1 MTSTT
6 TEAVP
11 SMRHNGQHGQL
22 AVRLAPMP
30 SQPSR
35 SRSPSVSP
43 APSPVP
49 DQKSAEFVP
58 RRRPKKPAIP
68 RHPIPTMQE
77 AFAESLA
84 EVSSG
89 TLSMKPKIRVD
100 TPQIRRDRLLDQDK
114 TEGPPAAMWRMRP
127 AQNCHEL
134 RKLLA
139 QIAFGVYLLLKGM
152 ANSDAQVVAILQGH
166 IDEVDDFLKTA
177 MEDLNLATQDLNT
190 RLDYLKL
197 PLGNLPA
204 FEEMLE
210 DREFRLRIVE
220 GNVRIEHI
228 LSRTTTALLQTIQ
241 DVSEGLRSTKEFTAY
256 LANEEHG
263 SWRHERPA
271 EVAEIF
277 EAMRGNAEGWLNAF
291 ADLEEKSNTLDL
303 LISKLADMVTEMDR
317 CAGEVSRRTRF
328 SIKPYTLPELASRV
342 SQESQE
348 SVDSSFLA
356 SYEATPPLSPGIN
369 VPQVPQVPQMPPRL
383 SLRFSAL
390 GDILAPSFLDLGPG
404 NNGPAA
410 ATAATAATAAAPGA
424 LLPTLQYT
432 PPAET
437 SNERLGSGKFV
448 PSNPFEDP
456 VETLSTNPH
465 THENIASDPFGH
477 EADAVTIRSNT
488 TAIKDADSS
497 SPLLADN
504 GLMPVPLRTTID
516 TDRSNEAASPVEYES
531 EAEAEAG
538 AVESPADSL
547 SPQKEAAD
555 EEPLY
560 ILQPKIY
567 TPQPSPLPSPRVP
580 EASQH
585 TPRLD
590 SASQPRTQ
598 PEAASPRLYIP
609 PVEER
614 LSYRS
619 AASPLSSGSYGGN
632 NNMSAVPRPS
642 PSAASPA
649 DSESSDRAAEME
661 FNKGIPKK
669 KTSIRERVS
678 LRTTPPDAILVPP
691 PNAPQLQ
698 RAVFASPRT
707 YQNYRTFTGP
717 DSAYSS
723 DIDRA
728 ASVQFTDVP
737 PIRAGHAAHGSNGS
751 NVSHGSHG
759 SHDYSPPVFPNIL
772 PSPHSDQQYFRPVQA
787 SPHSPLQQR
796 PHTAGQVPSR
806 PYHLRN
812 APSSMGMSM
821 LSSVTTMT
829 QDSKGQPTLKKKRS
843 AFGWLKK
850 AFTLDE
856 DERVTFDQRRQVQER
871 NLYYDTKSPKFL
883 DGKRVK

>member
-1 MTSTT
+1 MTSTA
-6 TEAVP
+6 TEAAP

-22 AVRLAPMP
+22 AVRLSPMP
-30 SQPSR
+30 PQPSR
-35 SRSPSVSP
+35 SPAASP
-43 APSPVP
+43 APSPKP
-49 DQKSAEFVP
+49 DQNVAESVP

-89 TLSMKPKIRVD
+89 TLSMKPKLRVD
-100 TPQIRRDRLLDQDK
+100 TPQIRRDCLLDQDK
-114 TEGPPAAMWRMRP
+114 AEGPPAAMWRMRP

-369 VPQVPQVPQMPPRL
+369 VPQMPPRL

-390 GDILAPSFLDLGPG
+390 GDILAPNFLELGAGSNVP
-404 NNGPAA
+404 PA
-410 ATAATAATAAAPGA
+410 PDA

-437 SNERLGSGKFV
+437 PNEKLGSGKFV
-448 PSNPFEDP
+448 PHNPFEDP
-456 VETLSTNPH
+456 VETLSTNH
-465 THENIASDPFGH
+465 SSDENIASDSSSQ
-477 EADAVTIRSNT
+477 EADAATIKSNT
-488 TAIKDADSS
+488 TAIKDADVP
-497 SPLLADN
+497 SPQPADN
-504 GLMPVPLRTTID
+504 DLMPVPLRITVD
-516 TDRSNEAASPVEYES
+516 TDKSRGSASPI
-531 EAEAEAG
+531 EASASAE
-538 AVESPADSL
+538 AVESPSDSL
-547 SPQKEAAD
+547 SPQKETVD

-567 TPQPSPLPSPRVP
+567 SPQPSPLPSPRVP
-580 EASQH
+580 ETTQH
-585 TPRLD
+585 SPHQDIL
-590 SASQPRTQ
+590 SQPRSR

-619 AASPLSSGSYGGN
+619 GTSPQSSGSYGGN
-632 NNMSAVPRPS
+632 TSAVSRSS
-642 PSAASPA
+642 PSGSSPA
-649 DSESSDRAAEME
+649 DSESTDRAAEME

-698 RAVFASPRT
+698 RPVFASPRT

-737 PIRAGHAAHGSNGS
+737 PIRSGHAAHGSNGS
-751 NVSHGSHG
+751 NGSHGSHG

-871 NLYYDTKSPKFL
+871 NLYYDTRSPKFL

>member
-1 MTSTT
+1 
-6 TEAVP
+6 
-11 SMRHNGQHGQL
+11 
-22 AVRLAPMP
+22 
-30 SQPSR
+30 
-35 SRSPSVSP
+35 
-43 APSPVP
+43 
-49 DQKSAEFVP
+49 
-58 RRRPKKPAIP
+58 
-68 RHPIPTMQE
+68 MQE

-89 TLSMKPKIRVD
+89 TLSMKPKLRVD

-114 TEGPPAAMWRMRP
+114 TEGPPAALWRMRP

-228 LSRTTTALLQTIQ
+228 LSRTTTSLLQTIQ
-241 DVSEGLRSTKEFTAY
+241 DVAEGLRSTKEFTAY
-256 LANEEHG
+256 LSNEEHG
-263 SWRHERPA
+263 QWRHERPA

-291 ADLEEKSNTLDL
+291 ADLEEKTNTLDL

-328 SIKPYTLPELASRV
+328 SIKPYTLPELAGRV
-342 SQESQE
+342 SQESQD
-348 SVDSSFLA
+348 SLDSSFLA

-369 VPQVPQVPQMPPRL
+369 VPQMPPRL

-390 GDILAPSFLDLGPG
+390 GDILAPNFLELGSG
-404 NNGPAA
+404 SNG
-410 ATAATAATAAAPGA
+410 AAPDA
-424 LLPTLQYT
+424 LLPSLQYT

-437 SNERLGSGKFV
+437 SNGRLGSGKFAS

-456 VETLSTNPH
+456 AETSQPH
-465 THENIASDPFGH
+465 SDSDANVSSDTSSQ
-477 EADAVTIRSNT
+477 EADAVTIKSNT
-488 TAIKDADSS
+488 TAIKDAEAP
-497 SPLLADN
+497 SPLPADN
-504 GLMPVPLRTTID
+504 DLMPVPLRITVD
-516 TDRSNEAASPVEYES
+516 TERSNQTVTE
-531 EAEAEAG
+531 
-538 AVESPADSL
+538 AVESPSESL
-547 SPQKEAAD
+547 SPQKETAD

-567 TPQPSPLPSPRVP
+567 TPMPSPLPSPQVAP
-580 EASQH
+580 ETSHNYSHQD
-585 TPRLD
+585 L
-590 SASQPRTQ
+590 SSQPRSRG
-598 PEAASPRLYIP
+598 EAASPRLYIP

-619 AASPLSSGSYGGN
+619 AASPRSSSSHGGN
-632 NNMSAVPRPS
+632 TSAVSRPS
-642 PSAASPA
+642 PSGTSPA
-649 DSESSDRAAEME
+649 DSVSSERAAAEME

-698 RAVFASPRT
+698 RPVFASPRT

-723 DIDRA
+723 DIERA
-728 ASVQFTDVP
+728 TSVQFTDASVP
-737 PIRAGHAAHGSNGS
+737 NVSRHGAHGSQ
-751 NVSHGSHG
+751 GSHG
-759 SHDYSPPVFPNIL
+759 SQDYSPPVFPNII

-856 DERVTFDQRRQVQER
+856 DERVNFDQRRQLQER
-871 NLYYDTKSPKFL
+871 NLYYDTRSPKFL